1 MRHFNYFENGGP
13 APSACLSCGRDKQL
27 FDLGREL
34 PVTGGMAQ
42 VCIIC
47 AKELAIFVGFAEAAP
62 LQLEIDNL
70 KNDVEAHEIELAR
83 VPEKVEALI
92 NGIRG
97 SVTDFI
103 FAVSYG
109 IDADKPAPVQD
120 IASSDSG
127 EHKAS
132 KAAAGQRKAPV
143 KPASE

>member
-13 APSACLSCGRDKQL
+13 APSSCISCGAVKELFEVGQL
-27 FDLGREL
+27 L
-34 PVTGGMAQ
+34 TGGMAQ
-42 VCIIC
+42 IC
-47 AKELAIFVGFAEAAP
+47 LKCVKELATFIGYADKAP
-62 LQLEIDNL
+62 LELEIDLL

-83 VPEKVEALI
+83 VPDKVEGLI
-92 NGIRG
+92 NGIRS

-109 IDADKPAPVQD
+109 VDADKPAPVQN
-120 IASSDSG
+120 ITSTDSG

-143 KPASE
+143 KPSSN

>member
-1 MRHFNYFENGGP
+1 MRPFNYFENGGP
-13 APSACLSCGRDKQL
+13 APSSCISCGAVKELFEIGQL
-27 FDLGREL
+27 L
-34 PVTGGMAQ
+34 TGGMAQ
-42 VCIIC
+42 VCRKC
-47 AKELAIFVGFAEAAP
+47 VHELAVFNGYAPEAP

-92 NGIRG
+92 NGIR
-97 SVTDFI
+97 SNVTDFI

-109 IDADKPAPVQD
+109 IDADKPEPVQD

-132 KAAAGQRKAPV
+132 KAATGQRKAPV
-143 KPASE
+143 KSISE

>member
-13 APSACLSCGRDKQL
+13 APSSCISCGAVKELLEIGQL
-27 FDLGREL
+27 QF
-34 PVTGGMAQ
+34 GGMAQ
-42 VCIIC
+42 VCVKC
-47 AKELAIFVGFAEAAP
+47 VKELAVFVGYADEAP

-83 VPEKVEALI
+83 VPDKVEELI
-92 NGIRG
+92 NGIRC

-103 FAVSYG
+103 FAVSFG
-109 IDADKPAPVQD
+109 VDADKPAPVQN

-143 KPASE
+143 KPVSE